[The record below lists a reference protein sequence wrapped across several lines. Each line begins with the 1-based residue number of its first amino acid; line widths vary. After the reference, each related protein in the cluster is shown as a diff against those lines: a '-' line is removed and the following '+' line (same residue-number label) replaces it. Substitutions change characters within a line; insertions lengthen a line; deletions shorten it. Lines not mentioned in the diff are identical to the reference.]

1 MSMSDTA
8 ISWNIDPL
16 QVGDLEVKVK
26 VKDKGQGQT
35 LKILILINFLNIFQV
50 L

>member
-1 MSMSDTA
+1 MSMSDTT
-8 ISWNIDPL
+8 ISWNIDLL